1 MLDHEVERSS
11 HPLMRTGPYIRPLLV
26 LTPRGRLQGM
36 NRQRLYLLL
45 LFAFLLLA
53 LAACDPAGIANLP
66 AGPAVV
72 EIEVEN
78 APDVQAV
85 EVEAQTERGDIPAG
99 DTATVLHIIDGD
111 TIEVSLSGRTQTV
124 RYIGVDTPERGDYY
138 YSEATQANRA
148 LVAEQQ
154 VVLVKDVSETDRF
167 GRLLRYIYLPD
178 GTFVNAELVAQG
190 YAFAVT
196 FPPDVQQQQYFQSL
210 EREARETGRGL
221 WGTEATDVAPAGT
234 PTRTANCD
242 PAYPT
247 VCIPSPP
254 PDLDC
259 RDIPY
264 RNFQVLPPDPHN
276 FDGGRDG
283 IGCEG

>member
-1 MLDHEVERSS
+1 
-11 HPLMRTGPYIRPLLV
+11 
-26 LTPRGRLQGM
+26 M
-36 NRQRLYLLL
+36 NRQRLHLPL
-45 LFAFLLLA
+45 LFTCLLLA
-53 LAACDPAGIANLP
+53 ITACDPAGFANLP
-66 AGPAVV
+66 AGPAEV
-72 EIEVEN
+72 EIENETVPN
-78 APDVQAV
+78 AQAV
-85 EVEAQTERGDIPAG
+85 EVEAEPQTVQDIPEG
-99 DTATVLHIIDGD
+99 DTATVLNIIDGD
-111 TIEVSLSGRTQTV
+111 TIEVSLSGRRQTV
-124 RYIGVDTPERGDYY
+124 RYIGIDTPERGDYY
-138 YSEATQANRA
+138 YSEATEANRA
-148 LVAEQQ
+148 LVKDQQ
-154 VVLVKDVSETDRF
+154 VILVKDISETDRY
-167 GRLLRYIYLPD
+167 GRLLRYVYLPD

-190 YAFAVT
+190 FAFAVT

-210 EREARETGRGL
+210 EREARRIGRGL
-221 WGTEATDVAPAGT
+221 WATEATDVAPAGT
-234 PTRTANCD
+234 PTRAADCD